1 MYNML
6 TNQATD
12 LRVDGLSMRYSSPR
26 GSVDA
31 LQGVS
36 FHVSAG
42 EFVALVGPSGCGK
55 STLLRIVAGLQSP
68 DLGEIAFPGRQTAP
82 KCRFVFQNHA
92 LFPWM
97 TVRDNVSFGLEMDG
111 MPDAERRAVAA
122 EQLTALGLAD
132 FMDHY
137 PHELSGGMCQRA
149 AIAQAFVTRPDVLL
163 MDEPL
168 RALDA
173 QMRMVIQED
182 LLALWERTR
191 PTVLYVTHDI
201 EEALL
206 LADRVLV
213 MSGRPGRIREAVK
226 VPFGRPRDLTGRNHQ
241 GIEEL
246 KWRIWKMLEQEV
258 KQQLLMS
265 RP

>member
-1 MYNML
+1 
-6 TNQATD
+6 
-12 LRVDGLSMRYSSPR
+12 
-26 GSVDA
+26 
-31 LQGVS
+31 
-36 FHVSAG
+36 
-42 EFVALVGPSGCGK
+42 
-55 STLLRIVAGLQSP
+55 
-68 DLGEIAFPGRQTAP
+68 
-82 KCRFVFQNHA
+82 
-92 LFPWM
+92 
-97 TVRDNVSFGLEMDG
+97 MDG
-111 MPDAERRAVAA
+111 VPKAERRELAA
-122 EQLTALGLAD
+122 EQLAALGLAE
-132 FMDHY
+132 FMHHF

-226 VPFGRPRDLTGRNHQ
+226 VPFGRPRDLTGRNHL

-258 KQQLLMS
+258 KQQLHMA

>member
-1 MYNML
+1 MYNMM

-12 LRVDGLSMRYSSPR
+12 LRVDSLSMRYSSPR
-26 GSVDA
+26 GAVEA

-36 FHVSAG
+36 FHVAAG

-68 DLGEIAFPGRQTAP
+68 DMGEIAFPGRQTAP

-111 MPDAERRAVAA
+111 MPGEERRALAA

-149 AIAQAFVTRPDVLL
+149 HYLMERVAEHRGRPWQDFVLP
-163 MDEPL
+163 E
-168 RALDA
+168 
-173 QMRMVIQED
+173 
-182 LLALWERTR
+182 
-191 PTVLYVTHDI
+191 
-201 EEALL
+201 
-206 LADRVLV
+206 RVLF
-213 MSGRPGRIREAVK
+213 S
-226 VPFGRPRDLTGRNHQ
+226 
-241 GIEEL
+241 
-246 KWRIWKMLEQEV
+246 
-258 KQQLLMS
+258 
-265 RP
+265 